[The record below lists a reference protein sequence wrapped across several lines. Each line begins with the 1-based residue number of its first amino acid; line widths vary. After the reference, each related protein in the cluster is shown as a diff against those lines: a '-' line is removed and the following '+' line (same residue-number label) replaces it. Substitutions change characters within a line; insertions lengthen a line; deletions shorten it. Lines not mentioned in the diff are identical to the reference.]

1 MHGHPVQE
9 IKGAK
14 AKKLENGKSS
24 LKTDAHRFPPALSF
38 EAHRDRQEAGHP
50 GTSGSRKGAFFC
62 GAIKQDIVALL
73 QDLANLPRTDLR
85 PGLDGKIDPD
95 FRAQVDVP
103 PEPRTPG
110 ELKAEQAKAKR
121 RRKAKTETMRKL
133 RAKRP

>member
-1 MHGHPVQE
+1 MLTVFRQRCLLKPTE
-9 IKGAK
+9 IAR
-14 AKKLENGKSS
+14 KLVIRELLAPEKEHSS
-24 LKTDAHRFPPALSF
+24 A
-38 EAHRDRQEAGHP
+38 E
-50 GTSGSRKGAFFC
+50 
-62 GAIKQDIVALL
+62 AIKQDIVALL